1 MRDYIIMTDS
11 CCDLNQ
17 QEVDELRLTV
27 LPLSFTINGKT
38 YLNTPDHADMSP
50 EEFFAKIAAGEN
62 STTAAANVGQFDEAM
77 RRALDAGKDILCIC
91 FSGALSTTYQSAC
104 IAAEDLKS
112 EYPDAKIL
120 VIDSLSASR
129 GQGMLLYRTVQ
140 ERRRSSPDIET
151 LAAYVRSILQTQCHW
166 FIVDDLNH
174 LKRGGR
180 VSATAAFVGT
190 MLGIKPVMHTDSEGR
205 LIPMNKARG
214 TKAALKAL
222 VDKVEELGVE
232 PDKNQ
237 PLFICHANCPDS
249 VAYVKELLEERF
261 GVTDVRDEFIGPVIG
276 DAAMKWLELHIDTAR
291 AGLEP
296 VSELLREQGV
306 EGLVIDD
313 EADFKDFL
321 ENNHQYWDYV
331 DDELLAEKHGKCRVT
346 FYLEESESGFST
358 LAQVRIALS
367 ALKKQHP
374 EYAPLLLTMEN
385 VEDADWE
392 NNWKQFYKP
401 MEIGE
406 RLLVIPEWEQAKPTE
421 RVKLILNP
429 GLTFGTGSHATTRLC
444 LQALE
449 KHIRGGEKV
458 LDLGCGSGILSIAA
472 LLLGAEDAFACDIDD
487 KCVGV
492 AYENAALNG
501 IGREHYTVR
510 AGDVLSDKRLARE
523 FGGDYDIVVAN
534 IVADVIIALAP
545 QVRPLL
551 KKGGLFLCSGI
562 IDDRAVEVADALR
575 LAGWAIMEARESEG
589 WFSYLCK

>member
-17 QEVDELRLTV
+17 QEVDELGLTV
-27 LPLSFTINGKT
+27 LPLSFTIDGKT
-38 YLNTPDHADMSP
+38 YLNTPDHAEMSP

-62 STTAAANVGQFDEAM
+62 STTAAANVGQFDETM

-205 LIPMNKARG
+205 LIPMSKARG

-261 GVTDVRDEFIGPVIG
+261 GVTDVRADFIGPVIG
-276 DAAMKWLELHIDTAR
+276 AHT
-291 AGLEP
+291 
-296 VSELLREQGV
+296 
-306 EGLVIDD
+306 
-313 EADFKDFL
+313 
-321 ENNHQYWDYV
+321 
-331 DDELLAEKHGKCRVT
+331 
-346 FYLEESESGFST
+346 
-358 LAQVRIALS
+358 
-367 ALKKQHP
+367 
-374 EYAPLLLTMEN
+374 
-385 VEDADWE
+385 
-392 NNWKQFYKP
+392 
-401 MEIGE
+401 
-406 RLLVIPEWEQAKPTE
+406 
-421 RVKLILNP
+421 
-429 GLTFGTGSHATTRLC
+429 
-444 LQALE
+444 
-449 KHIRGGEKV
+449 
-458 LDLGCGSGILSIAA
+458 GCGTL
-472 LLLGAEDAFACDIDD
+472 
-487 KCVGV
+487 
-492 AYENAALNG
+492 
-501 IGREHYTVR
+501 
-510 AGDVLSDKRLARE
+510 
-523 FGGDYDIVVAN
+523 
-534 IVADVIIALAP
+534 
-545 QVRPLL
+545 
-551 KKGGLFLCSGI
+551 GLFFVGI
-562 IDDRAVEVADALR
+562 ER
-575 LAGWAIMEARESEG
+575 
-589 WFSYLCK
+589 